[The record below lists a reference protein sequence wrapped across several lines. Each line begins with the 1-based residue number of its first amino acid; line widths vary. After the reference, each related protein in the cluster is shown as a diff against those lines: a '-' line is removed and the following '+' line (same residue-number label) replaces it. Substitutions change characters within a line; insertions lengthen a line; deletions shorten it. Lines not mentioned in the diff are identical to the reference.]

1 MADSDL
7 EALLTAKSEALEVEY
22 KAWLDTSQ
30 PEARAKIARHLAAL
44 ANHGGGYLIFGIDDT
59 TKEPQ
64 GPTSL
69 AAELFGEDAISSII
83 KRYLDP
89 RFQCRIEHVAHK
101 GVAYPVVIVPSH
113 GARPVIAIAD
123 GPQDAKKQPV
133 GIREG
138 TIYFRSA
145 GPESIAIKRPDEWS
159 ALLERCLAHRA
170 DLLASIM
177 RQTMGTSSRPS
188 SRAIDLLKA
197 ACNAT
202 GASFASQLQE
212 VLAVVEDKE
221 KPRMLHMAEH
231 FALFGYGLLGDNGEL
246 LSIDNAKGLNARADV
261 GMHEYA
267 YFGWNA
273 FLPLHVPERAP
284 QFRVEPLLGE
294 ERSYLEG
301 MRLANS
307 VLLPAAFDYWRI
319 YEDGLC
325 CWAES
330 YREDGRWPIQSPML
344 RIGLCL
350 VKFHSLLAHARL
362 VGQEMPS
369 VARVVVYADWKGLKG
384 RALHWDEHRIV
395 SPARLADD
403 RFVKTITLDW
413 RELRD
418 DYFAALRRISLP
430 FFNLFTIVG
439 WQDPEGWL
447 TRQLVER
454 ELAAMDARMRLFEP

>member
-7 EALLTAKSEALEVEY
+7 ETLLTARSEALEVEY
-22 KAWLDTSQ
+22 KAWLDTSE

-44 ANHGGGYLIFGIDDT
+44 SNHGGGYLIFGVDDK

-64 GPTSL
+64 GSTNL

-89 RFQCRIEHVAHK
+89 RFQCRVERVAHQ
-101 GVAYPVVIVPSH
+101 GIAYPVVIVPSH

-123 GPQDAKKQPV
+123 GPPDAKKQPV

-138 TIYFRSA
+138 ALYIRSV

-170 DLLASIM
+170 DVLASIM
-177 RQTMGTSSRPS
+177 RQAMGTSSKPS
-188 SRAIDLLKA
+188 SQAIDLLKA
-197 ACNAT
+197 ACTAT
-202 GASFASQLQE
+202 ATSFSSQVQE
-212 VLAVVEDKE
+212 VVALVKEKE
-221 KPRMLHMAEH
+221 KPRLRHMADH
-231 FALFGYGLLGDNGEL
+231 FAVLGYGLLGEDGEL
-246 LSIDNAKGLNARADV
+246 LAIDNPRSLNARTDI

-284 QFRVEPLLGE
+284 QIRTEWLLGQD
-294 ERSYLEG
+294 RSYLEG

-307 VLLPAAFDYWRI
+307 ALLPAAFDYWRI
-319 YEDGLC
+319 YENGVC

-330 YREDGRWPIQSPML
+330 YREDSRWPIQNPML
-344 RIGLCL
+344 RVVFCL
-350 VKFHSLLAHARL
+350 VKFHSVLAHARL

-369 VARVVVYADWKGLKG
+369 VARIVIHMDWKGIAG
-384 RALHWDEHRIV
+384 RMLHWDEHRV
-395 SPARLADD
+395 CGPARLADD
-403 RFVKTITLDW
+403 RFVKTIAVDW

-430 FFNLFTIVG
+430 FFNLFAIAG
-439 WQDPEGWL
+439 WQDPEAWL
-447 TRQLVER
+447 TRDLVER
-454 ELAAMDARMRLFEP
+454 ELGTMDTRMRLFDR